1 MCIEQFIIFITSL
14 LFLLL
19 IIYLYKTETKCNHKN
34 KDNNHYPIINQKN
47 VYTNGI
53 EDTLLNPYSPPL
65 NYEEDNNYKQIGFLK
80 NNNVDKIIPLFGRP
94 TLIKRD
100 KWYYYTIYDT
110 IKVPLHVDKR
120 DCSNELG
127 CDILNTGDI
136 VEVQGIEY
144 VSTIY
149 KNSNYYNPNL

>member
-1 MCIEQFIIFITSL
+1 MCIEQFIILISSL

-19 IIYLYKTETKCNHKN
+19 IIYLYKTETKTPQQKQLF
-34 KDNNHYPIINQKN
+34 PIINQKN
-47 VYTNGI
+47 VYTNDN

-65 NYEEDNNYKQIGFLK
+65 NYEEDNRYKQIGFLK
-80 NNNVDKIIPLFGRP
+80 SDNYDKIIPLFGRP

-110 IKVPLHVDKR
+110 IKVPLHIDKR

-127 CDILNTGDI
+127 CDILNTGDKAH
-136 VEVQGIEY
+136 VQGVEY
-144 VSTIY
+144 ISTIY